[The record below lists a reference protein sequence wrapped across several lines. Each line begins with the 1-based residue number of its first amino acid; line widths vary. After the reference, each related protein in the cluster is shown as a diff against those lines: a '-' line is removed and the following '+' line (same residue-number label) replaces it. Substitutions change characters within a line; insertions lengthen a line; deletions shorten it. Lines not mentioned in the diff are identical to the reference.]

1 MFAQTDTVSF
11 NGGPITISHDSLQWQ
26 KISTNSDTYYTTG
39 FILRNS
45 ATYDQDL
52 VLGFPKS
59 GVIAVTIDNG
69 LVKQQLFT
77 GSMLPLHQ
85 RSHPSNSN
93 VVRFILPR
101 DAVFRITIRNSPIYS
116 IYQPKKTDLRL
127 QPTTGFEQQDTRR
140 LFWQG
145 IFLGTILVMALYN
158 LFIFYGVRD
167 VSYLYY
173 VLSIAGLGLYLAFYY
188 GFGIEYL
195 WPGLP
200 RWDTFCYTIIVP
212 FTNLA
217 RLLFTKSY
225 LRTDILMPRLNR
237 IIHILVVACGLL
249 MVTGMATFI
258 TDIDFLN
265 SLITVV
271 GLVGTLVLV
280 LMLVAGLVAYYTDRY
295 EPAKYFITAN
305 ALLVVGAIL
314 FILREMG
321 WLEDNFYT
329 RYFVQIG
336 FVIQVIVFAL
346 GLASRY
352 NQTRLELT
360 QQRIEKERMALE
372 TEREKKQLIEQQKQE
387 LQIQVEQQTQDL
399 KQQNITLEATIHE
412 LEDSKNKLSQL
423 NSVKDKLFSIISHD
437 LRNPLATMQSFL
449 KLITQHHEKLNEEEK
464 KKLVKEAQGSLDYL
478 NELLYNLLQW
488 SKSQMHLLE
497 FKPEQLPAKTVIE
510 KNVRL
515 LYLQAHMKQVQI
527 HTHLDE
533 GLLLF
538 ADREMLDFIIRN
550 LLSNAIKF
558 SHKNSTIEIVVKS
571 IPAAVEIQVID
582 EGVGMSEETKQQL
595 LQASLSNSRRG
606 TAKERGTGLG
616 LLICK
621 EFIARHNGELVIE
634 QRNGKGSVFKVILP
648 VWFSQI

>member
-1 MFAQTDTVSF
+1 MVSF
-11 NGGPITISHDSLQWQ
+11 NGKPITISHDSLHWQ
-26 KISTNSDTYYTTG
+26 ASDGTGSPTYTTV
-39 FILRNS
+39 FTLQNTAR
-45 ATYDQDL
+45 YDQDL

-59 GVIAVTIDNG
+59 GLITVIMDDG
-69 LVKQQLFT
+69 KQQQQLVT
-77 GSMLPLHQ
+77 GSLLPLHK
-85 RSHPSNSN
+85 RNHPGNSN

-101 DAVFRITIRNSPIYS
+101 DAVYTIRILNSPVYS
-116 IYQPKKTDLRL
+116 IYQPKKMDLSL
-127 QPTTGFEQQDTRR
+127 QPTTRFEQQDTRR

-225 LRTDILMPRLNR
+225 LRTDSLMPRLNR
-237 IIHILVVACGLL
+237 VVNLLIVACGLL

-258 TDIDFLN
+258 ADIDYLN
-265 SLITVV
+265 SLIVVV
-271 GLVGTLVLV
+271 GLVGTLVLI
-280 LMLVAGLVAYYTDRY
+280 LMLVAGLVAYYADCY

-305 ALLVVGAIL
+305 ALLVIGAIL

-321 WLEDNFYT
+321 WVEDNFYT

-352 NQTRLELT
+352 NQTRQELVL
-360 QQRIEKERMALE
+360 QRIEKERMALE
-372 TEREKKQLIEQQKQE
+372 VEREKKQMIEQQKQE

-399 KQQNITLEATIHE
+399 KQQNITLE
-412 LEDSKNKLSQL
+412 DSKNQLSQL

-449 KLITQHHEKLNEEEK
+449 KLITQHHEKLDEEEK

-497 FKPEQLPAKTVIE
+497 FKPEVLLAKTVIE
-510 KNVRL
+510 KNIRL

-527 HTHLDE
+527 NASLDE
-533 GLLLF
+533 KMTLF
-538 ADREMLDFIIRN
+538 ADKEMLDFIIRN

-558 SHKNSTIEIVVKS
+558 SHKNSQIEIEVKQ
-571 IPAAVEIQVID
+571 IPGAIEIAVMD
-582 EGVGMSEETKQQL
+582 EGVGMSEDTKQQL

-621 EFIARHNGELVIE
+621 EFIARHGGELSIE
-634 QRNGKGSVFKVILP
+634 QRASRGSIFKVTLP
-648 VWFSQI
+648 V

>member
-1 MFAQTDTVSF
+1 MV
-11 NGGPITISHDSLQWQ
+11 
-26 KISTNSDTYYTTG
+26 
-39 FILRNS
+39 
-45 ATYDQDL
+45 
-52 VLGFPKS
+52 
-59 GVIAVTIDNG
+59 
-69 LVKQQLFT
+69 T
-77 GSMLPLHQ
+77 GSLLPLHK
-85 RSHPSNSN
+85 RNHPGNSN
-93 VVRFILPR
+93 VVRFMLPR
-101 DAVFRITIRNSPIYS
+101 DAVYRISILNSPVYS
-116 IYQPKKTDLRL
+116 IYQTQKTDLSL
-127 QPTTGFEQQDTRR
+127 QPTTRFEQQDTRR

-225 LRTDILMPRLNR
+225 LRTNTLMPRLNR
-237 IIHILVVACGLL
+237 VVNLLIAACGLL
-249 MVTGMATFI
+249 MVTGLATFLA
-258 TDIDFLN
+258 DLDYLN
-265 SLITVV
+265 SLIVVV
-271 GLVGTLVLV
+271 GLVGTLVLI
-280 LMLVAGLVAYYTDRY
+280 LMLVAGLVAYYADRY
-295 EPAKYFITAN
+295 QPAKYFITAN
-305 ALLVVGAIL
+305 ALLVIGAIL

-321 WLEDNFYT
+321 WVEDNFYT

-352 NQTRLELT
+352 NQTRQELVL
-360 QQRIEKERMALE
+360 QRIEKERMALE
-372 TEREKKQLIEQQKQE
+372 VEREKKQMIEQQKQE

-399 KQQNITLEATIHE
+399 KQQNITLEETIHE
-412 LEDSKNKLSQL
+412 LEDSKNQLSQL

-497 FKPEQLPAKTVIE
+497 FKPEILTAKTVIE
-510 KNVRL
+510 KNIRL

-527 HTHLDE
+527 NTSLDE
-533 GLLLF
+533 KMTLF
-538 ADREMLDFIIRN
+538 ADKEMLDFIIRN

-558 SHKNSTIEIVVKS
+558 SHKNSQIEIAVKQV
-571 IPAAVEIQVID
+571 PGAVEISVID
-582 EGVGMSEETKQQL
+582 EGVGMSEDTKQQL

-616 LLICK
+616 LLISK
-621 EFIARHNGELVIE
+621 EFIARHGGELTIE
-634 QRNGKGSVFKVILP
+634 QRSTRGSIFKVTLP
-648 VWFSQI
+648 V

>member
-1 MFAQTDTVSF
+1 MV
-11 NGGPITISHDSLQWQ
+11 
-26 KISTNSDTYYTTG
+26 
-39 FILRNS
+39 
-45 ATYDQDL
+45 
-52 VLGFPKS
+52 
-59 GVIAVTIDNG
+59 
-69 LVKQQLFT
+69 T
-77 GSMLPLHQ
+77 GSLLPLHK
-85 RSHPSNSN
+85 RNHPGNSN
-93 VVRFILPR
+93 VVRFMLPR
-101 DAVFRITIRNSPIYS
+101 DAVYRISILNSPVYS
-116 IYQPKKTDLRL
+116 IYQTQKTDLSL
-127 QPTTGFEQQDTRR
+127 QPTTRFEQQDTRR

-225 LRTDILMPRLNR
+225 LRTNTLMPRLNR
-237 IIHILVVACGLL
+237 VVNLLIAACGLL
-249 MVTGMATFI
+249 MVTGLATFLA
-258 TDIDFLN
+258 DLDYLN
-265 SLITVV
+265 SLIVVV
-271 GLVGTLVLV
+271 GLVGTLVLI
-280 LMLVAGLVAYYTDRY
+280 LMLVAGLVAYYADRY
-295 EPAKYFITAN
+295 QPAKYFITAN
-305 ALLVVGAIL
+305 ALLVIGAIL

-321 WLEDNFYT
+321 WVEDNFYT

-352 NQTRLELT
+352 NQTRQELVL
-360 QQRIEKERMALE
+360 QRIEKERMALE
-372 TEREKKQLIEQQKQE
+372 VEREKKQMIEQQKQE

-399 KQQNITLEATIHE
+399 KQQNITLEETIHE
-412 LEDSKNKLSQL
+412 LEDSKNQLSQL

-497 FKPEQLPAKTVIE
+497 FKPEILTAKTVIE
-510 KNVRL
+510 KNIRL

-527 HTHLDE
+527 NTSLDE
-533 GLLLF
+533 KMTLF
-538 ADREMLDFIIRN
+538 ADKEMLDFIIRN

-558 SHKNSTIEIVVKS
+558 SHKNSQIEIAVKQV
-571 IPAAVEIQVID
+571 PGAVEISVID
-582 EGVGMSEETKQQL
+582 EGVGMSEDTKQQL

-616 LLICK
+616 LLISK
-621 EFIARHNGELVIE
+621 EFIARHGGELAIE
-634 QRNGKGSVFKVILP
+634 QRSTRGSIFKVTLP
-648 VWFSQI
+648 V

>member
-1 MFAQTDTVSF
+1 MVSF
-11 NGGPITISHDSLQWQ
+11 NGKPITISHDSLHWQ
-26 KISTNSDTYYTTG
+26 ASDGTGSPTYTTV
-39 FILRNS
+39 FTLQNTAR
-45 ATYDQDL
+45 YDQDL

-59 GVIAVTIDNG
+59 GLITVIMDDG
-69 LVKQQLFT
+69 KQQQQLVT
-77 GSMLPLHQ
+77 GSLLPLHK
-85 RSHPSNSN
+85 RNHPGNSN

-101 DAVFRITIRNSPIYS
+101 DAVYTIRILNSPVYS
-116 IYQPKKTDLRL
+116 IYQPKKMDLSL
-127 QPTTGFEQQDTRR
+127 QPTTRFEQQDTRR

-225 LRTDILMPRLNR
+225 LRTDSLMPRLNR
-237 IIHILVVACGLL
+237 VVNLLIVACGLL

-258 TDIDFLN
+258 ADIDYLN
-265 SLITVV
+265 SLIVVV
-271 GLVGTLVLV
+271 GLVGTLVLI
-280 LMLVAGLVAYYTDRY
+280 LMLVAGLVAYYADCY

-305 ALLVVGAIL
+305 ALLVIGAIL

-321 WLEDNFYT
+321 WVEDNFYT

-352 NQTRLELT
+352 NQTRQELVL
-360 QQRIEKERMALE
+360 QRIEKERMALE
-372 TEREKKQLIEQQKQE
+372 VEREKKQMIEQQKQE

-399 KQQNITLEATIHE
+399 KQQNITLEETIHE
-412 LEDSKNKLSQL
+412 LEDSKNQLSQL

-449 KLITQHHEKLNEEEK
+449 KLITQHHEKLDEEEK

-497 FKPEQLPAKTVIE
+497 FKPEVLLAKTVIE
-510 KNVRL
+510 KNIRL

-527 HTHLDE
+527 NASLDE
-533 GLLLF
+533 KMTLF
-538 ADREMLDFIIRN
+538 ADKEMLDFIIRN

-558 SHKNSTIEIVVKS
+558 SHKNSQIEIEVKQ
-571 IPAAVEIQVID
+571 IPGAIEIAVMD
-582 EGVGMSEETKQQL
+582 EGVGMSEDTKQQL

-621 EFIARHNGELVIE
+621 EFIARHGGELSIE
-634 QRNGKGSVFKVILP
+634 QRASRGSIFKVTLP
-648 VWFSQI
+648 V

>member
-1 MFAQTDTVSF
+1 MNTVSF
-11 NGGPITISHDSLQWQ
+11 NGQPITIAHDSLHWQ
-26 KISTNSDTYYTTG
+26 ETTGSGSPSYTTV
-39 FILRNS
+39 FTLQNTARF
-45 ATYDQDL
+45 DQDL

-59 GVIAVTIDNG
+59 GLIIVTIDDG
-69 LVKQQLFT
+69 TQKQELVT
-77 GSMLPLHQ
+77 GSLLPLHK
-85 RSHPSNSN
+85 RNHPGNSN
-93 VVRFILPR
+93 VVRFMLPR
-101 DAVFRITIRNSPIYS
+101 NAVYTIRILNSPVYS
-116 IYQPKKTDLRL
+116 IYQPKRTDLSL

-225 LRTDILMPRLNR
+225 LRTDSLMPRLNR
-237 IIHILVVACGLL
+237 IVNLLIAACGLL

-258 TDIDFLN
+258 ADLDYLN
-265 SLITVV
+265 SLIVVV
-271 GLVGTLVLV
+271 GLVGTLVLI
-280 LMLVAGLVAYYTDRY
+280 LMLVAGLVAYYADRY

-305 ALLVVGAIL
+305 ALLVIGAIL

-321 WLEDNFYT
+321 WVEDNFYT

-352 NQTRLELT
+352 NQTRQELVL
-360 QQRIEKERMALE
+360 QRIEKERMALE
-372 TEREKKQLIEQQKQE
+372 VEREKKQMIEQQKQE
-387 LQIQVEQQTQDL
+387 LLIQVEQQTQDL
-399 KQQNITLEATIHE
+399 KQQNITLE
-412 LEDSKNKLSQL
+412 DSKNQLSQL

-449 KLITQHHEKLNEEEK
+449 KLITQHHEKLDEEEK

-497 FKPEQLPAKTVIE
+497 FKPELLLAKTVIE
-510 KNVRL
+510 KNIRL

-527 HTHLDE
+527 HTSVDE
-533 GLLLF
+533 KLTLF
-538 ADREMLDFIIRN
+538 ADKEMLDFIIRN

-558 SHKNSTIEIVVKS
+558 SHKNSQIEIEVKQIS
-571 IPAAVEIQVID
+571 GAVEISVMD
-582 EGVGMSEETKQQL
+582 EGVGMSEDTKQQL

-621 EFIARHNGELVIE
+621 EFIARHGGELTIE
-634 QRNGKGSVFKVILP
+634 QRSVRGSIFKVTLP
-648 VWFSQI
+648 V

>member
-1 MFAQTDTVSF
+1 M
-11 NGGPITISHDSLQWQ
+11 
-26 KISTNSDTYYTTG
+26 
-39 FILRNS
+39 
-45 ATYDQDL
+45 
-52 VLGFPKS
+52 GFPKS
-59 GVIAVTIDNG
+59 GFITVVIDDG
-69 LVKQQLFT
+69 KQKQQLVT
-77 GSMLPLHQ
+77 GSLLPLHK
-85 RSHPSNSN
+85 RNHPSNSN
-93 VVRFILPR
+93 VVRFTLPR
-101 DAVFRITIRNSPIYS
+101 NTVYTIRIFNNAVYS
-116 IYQPKKTDLRL
+116 IYQPQKADISL

-225 LRTDILMPRLNR
+225 LLTNSLMPRLNR
-237 IIHILVVACGLL
+237 VINLLIAACGLL
-249 MVTGMATFI
+249 MITGMATFLA
-258 TDIDFLN
+258 DIDYLD
-265 SLITVV
+265 SLIVAV
-271 GLVGTLVLV
+271 GLIGTLVLI
-280 LMLVAGLVAYYTDRY
+280 LMLVAGLVAYYADRY

-305 ALLVVGAIL
+305 ALLVIGAIL

-321 WLEDNFYT
+321 WVEDNFYT

-352 NQTRLELT
+352 NQTRQELAV
-360 QQRIEKERMALE
+360 QRIEKERIALE
-372 TEREKKQLIEQQKQE
+372 VEREKKQMIEQQKQE

-399 KQQNITLEATIHE
+399 KQQNITLEKTIYE
-412 LEDSKNKLSQL
+412 LEDSKNQLSQL

-497 FKPEQLPAKTVIE
+497 FKPEILLAKTVIE
-510 KNVRL
+510 KNIRL

-527 HTHLDE
+527 NPSLDE
-533 GLLLF
+533 KLTLF
-538 ADREMLDFIIRN
+538 ADKEMLDFIIRN

-558 SHKNSTIEIVVKS
+558 SHKNSHIEIEITQ
-571 IPAAVEIQVID
+571 IPSAVEIRVID

-621 EFIARHNGELVIE
+621 EFIARHGGEFNIE
-634 QRNGKGSVFKVILP
+634 QRATRGSIFKVTLP
-648 VWFSQI
+648 V

>member
-1 MFAQTDTVSF
+1 MV
-11 NGGPITISHDSLQWQ
+11 
-26 KISTNSDTYYTTG
+26 
-39 FILRNS
+39 
-45 ATYDQDL
+45 
-52 VLGFPKS
+52 
-59 GVIAVTIDNG
+59 
-69 LVKQQLFT
+69 T
-77 GSMLPLHQ
+77 GSLLPLHK
-85 RSHPSNSN
+85 RNHPGNSN
-93 VVRFILPR
+93 VVRFMLPR
-101 DAVFRITIRNSPIYS
+101 DAVYTIRILNSPVYS
-116 IYQPKKTDLRL
+116 IYQTKKTDLSL

-225 LRTDILMPRLNR
+225 LRTDSLMPRLNR
-237 IIHILVVACGLL
+237 VVNLLIAACALL

-258 TDIDFLN
+258 ADLDYLN
-265 SLITVV
+265 SLIVVV
-271 GLVGTLVLV
+271 GLVGTLVLI
-280 LMLVAGLVAYYTDRY
+280 LMLVAGLVAYYADRY
-295 EPAKYFITAN
+295 QPAKYFITAN
-305 ALLVVGAIL
+305 ALLVIGAIL

-321 WLEDNFYT
+321 WVEDNFYT

-352 NQTRLELT
+352 NQTRQELVL
-360 QQRIEKERMALE
+360 QRIEKERMALE
-372 TEREKKQLIEQQKQE
+372 VEREKKQMIEQQKQE
-387 LQIQVEQQTQDL
+387 LLIQVEQQTQDL
-399 KQQNITLEATIHE
+399 KQQNITLE
-412 LEDSKNKLSQL
+412 DSKNQLSQL

-449 KLITQHHEKLNEEEK
+449 KLITQHHEKLDEEEK

-497 FKPEQLPAKTVIE
+497 FKPELLLAKTVIE
-510 KNVRL
+510 KNIRL

-527 HTHLDE
+527 NSSVDE
-533 GLLLF
+533 KLTLF
-538 ADREMLDFIIRN
+538 ADKEMLDFIIRN

-558 SHKNSTIEIVVKS
+558 SHKNSLIEITVNQ
-571 IPAAVEIQVID
+571 IPGAVEISVMD
-582 EGVGMSEETKQQL
+582 EGVGMSEDTKQQL

-621 EFIARHNGELVIE
+621 EFIARHGGELSIE
-634 QRNGKGSVFKVILP
+634 QRATRGSIFKVTLP
-648 VWFSQI
+648 V

>member
-1 MFAQTDTVSF
+1 MPLAARVTTVSF
-11 NGGPITISHDSLQWQ
+11 SGKPVIISHNSLHWQ
-26 KISTNSDTYYTTG
+26 ETTGSGSPSYTTV
-39 FILRNS
+39 FTLRNT
-45 ATYDQDL
+45 ARFDQDL

-59 GVIAVTIDNG
+59 GLIIVTIDDG
-69 LVKQQLFT
+69 KQKQELVT
-77 GSMLPLHQ
+77 GSLLPLQ
-85 RSHPSNSN
+85 KRNHPGNSN
-93 VVRFILPR
+93 VVRFMLPR
-101 DAVFRITIRNSPIYS
+101 DAVYTISIRNSPVYS
-116 IYQPKKTDLRL
+116 IYQNQKTDLSL

-225 LRTDILMPRLNR
+225 LRTNALMPRLNR
-237 IIHILVVACGLL
+237 IVNLLIAACGLL
-249 MVTGMATFI
+249 MVTGIATFLA
-258 TDIDFLN
+258 DMDYLN
-265 SLITVV
+265 SLIVVV
-271 GLVGTLVLV
+271 GLVGTLVLI
-280 LMLVAGLVAYYTDRY
+280 LMLVAGLVAYYADRY

-305 ALLVVGAIL
+305 ALLVIGAIL

-321 WLEDNFYT
+321 WVEDNFYT

-352 NQTRLELT
+352 NQTRQELVL
-360 QQRIEKERMALE
+360 QRIEKERMALE
-372 TEREKKQLIEQQKQE
+372 VEREKKQMIEQQKQE

-399 KQQNITLEATIHE
+399 KQQNITLE
-412 LEDSKNKLSQL
+412 DSKNQLAQL

-449 KLITQHHEKLNEEEK
+449 KLITQHHEKLDEEEK

-497 FKPEQLPAKTVIE
+497 FKPEILSAKTVIE
-510 KNVRL
+510 KNIRL

-527 HTHLDE
+527 NASLDE
-533 GLLLF
+533 KMTLF
-538 ADREMLDFIIRN
+538 ADKEMLDFIIRN

-558 SHKNSTIEIVVKS
+558 SHKNSQIEIAVKP
-571 IPAAVEIQVID
+571 IPDAVEISVMD
-582 EGVGMSEETKQQL
+582 EGVGMSEDTKQQL

-621 EFIARHNGELVIE
+621 EFIARHGGELAIA
-634 QRNGKGSVFKVILP
+634 QRVPRGSIFKVTLP
-648 VWFSQI
+648 V

>member
-1 MFAQTDTVSF
+1 MKIDD
-11 NGGPITISHDSLQWQ
+11 GKQ
-26 KISTNSDTYYTTG
+26 K
-39 FILRNS
+39 
-45 ATYDQDL
+45 QEL
-52 VLGFPKS
+52 V
-59 GVIAVTIDNG
+59 
-69 LVKQQLFT
+69 T
-77 GSMLPLHQ
+77 GSLLPLHK
-85 RSHPSNSN
+85 RNHPGNSN

-101 DAVFRITIRNSPIYS
+101 NAVYTIRILNSPVYS
-116 IYQPKKTDLRL
+116 IYQSKKTDLSL
-127 QPTTGFEQQDTRR
+127 QPTTRFEQQDTRR

-225 LRTDILMPRLNR
+225 LRTESLMPRLNR
-237 IIHILVVACGLL
+237 IVNLLIAACGLL
-249 MVTGMATFI
+249 MVTGLATFI
-258 TDIDFLN
+258 ADLDYLN
-265 SLITVV
+265 SLIVVV
-271 GLVGTLVLV
+271 GLVGTLVLI
-280 LMLVAGLVAYYTDRY
+280 LMLVAGLVAYYADRY
-295 EPAKYFITAN
+295 QPAKYFITAN
-305 ALLVVGAIL
+305 ALLVIGAIL

-321 WLEDNFYT
+321 WVEDNFYT

-352 NQTRLELT
+352 NQTRQELVL
-360 QQRIEKERMALE
+360 QRIEKERMALE
-372 TEREKKQLIEQQKQE
+372 VEREKKQMIEQQKQE
-387 LQIQVEQQTQDL
+387 LQIQVEQQTHDL
-399 KQQNITLEATIHE
+399 KQQNITLEETIHE
-412 LEDSKNKLSQL
+412 LEDSKNQLSQL

-449 KLITQHHEKLNEEEK
+449 KLITQHHEKLDEEEK

-497 FKPEQLPAKTVIE
+497 FKPEVLLAKTVIE
-510 KNVRL
+510 KNIRL

-527 HTHLDE
+527 NPSPDE
-533 GLLLF
+533 KLTLF
-538 ADREMLDFIIRN
+538 ADKEMLDFIIRN

-558 SHKNSTIEIVVKS
+558 SHKNSQIEIEVKQ
-571 IPAAVEIQVID
+571 IPGAVEILVID
-582 EGVGMSEETKQQL
+582 EGVGMSDGTKQQL

-621 EFIARHNGELVIE
+621 EFIARHGGELAIA
-634 QRNGKGSVFKVILP
+634 QRATRGSIFKVTLP
-648 VWFSQI
+648 A